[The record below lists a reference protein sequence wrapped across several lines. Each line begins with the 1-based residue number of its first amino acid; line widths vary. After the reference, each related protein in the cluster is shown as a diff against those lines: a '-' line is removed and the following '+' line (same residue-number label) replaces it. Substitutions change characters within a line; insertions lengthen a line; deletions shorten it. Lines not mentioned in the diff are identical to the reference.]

1 MNGQLDI
8 KVCAVQGESPGSGE
22 EKTQQQ
28 ETVSKAI
35 SSGELST
42 VVGSVGAKR
51 GLRTE
56 PRALQY
62 LDASSTEGNSKS

>member
-8 KVCAVQGESPGSGE
+8 KICAVQGESPGSGE

-35 SSGELST
+35 SLGELST
-42 VVGSVGAKR
+42 VVGSVGEKR

-56 PRALQY
+56 PWALQY